1 MPAADRSRASRAAFG
16 GLATALCLIFLA
28 AVRFSP
34 TADLALYSLTSL
46 CIAAVV
52 VERGIRTAVLTWLAA
67 SVLSLVFPGFQTSLA
82 FIGFF
87 GFYPLAKAWIEG
99 RKGLRALPA
108 WGLKLLV
115 FNALLAPGGF
125 LVLGPLSGFFGGQVL
140 LVPRSSG
147 IDALVWALPVA
158 ALICA
163 LAGLATAFRRW
174 RVSGEFVVSDAERE
188 LVDKA
193 LHDS

>member
-1 MPAADRSRASRAAFG
+1 MPAADGSRASRAAFG
-16 GLATALCLIFLA
+16 GIATALCLIFLA

-52 VERGIRTAVLTWLAA
+52 VEKGVRTATVSWLAA

-99 RKGLRALPA
+99 RKGLRILPA

-115 FNALLAPGGF
+115 FNALLAPGGL
-125 LVLGPLSGFFGGQVL
+125 LVLGPLSGVFNGQVL
-140 LVPRSSG
+140 L
-147 IDALVWALPVA
+147 DAWSKQLWNGAPPILLLVLLA
-158 ALICA
+158 AQA
-163 LAGLATAFRRW
+163 
-174 RVSGEFVVSDAERE
+174 VFVVYD
-188 LVDKA
+188 LA
-193 LHDS
+193 LGLLISFYVRRIHPAVAR

>member
-1 MPAADRSRASRAAFG
+1 MPAADRSSASRTAFG

-34 TADLALYSLTSL
+34 TADLAFYSLTSL

-52 VERGIRTAVLTWLAA
+52 VERGVRTAVVVWLAA

-99 RKGLRALPA
+99 RKGLRPLPA

-115 FNALLAPGGF
+115 FNALLAPGGL

-140 LVPRSSG
+140 L
-147 IDALVWALPVA
+147 DAWAKLLWNGALPVLLLVLLA
-158 ALICA
+158 AQFVFVAYDLVLGLLI
-163 LAGLATAFRRW
+163 TFYVRRIHPAVT
-174 RVSGEFVVSDAERE
+174 R
-188 LVDKA
+188 
-193 LHDS
+193 

>member
-1 MPAADRSRASRAAFG
+1 MPAADRSRAARAAFG

-34 TADLALYSLTSL
+34 TADLAFYSLTSL

-52 VERGIRTAVLTWLAA
+52 VERGVRTAVVAWLVA

-99 RKGLRALPA
+99 RKELRPLPA

-115 FNALLAPGGF
+115 FNALLAPGGL
-125 LVLGPLSGFFGGQVL
+125 LVLGPLSSVFGGQVL
-140 LVPRSSG
+140 L
-147 IDALVWALPVA
+147 DAWAKLLWNGAPPVLLLVLLAAQFVFVAYDLALGL
-158 ALICA
+158 LI
-163 LAGLATAFRRW
+163 AFYVRRIHPAVT
-174 RVSGEFVVSDAERE
+174 R
-188 LVDKA
+188 
-193 LHDS
+193 